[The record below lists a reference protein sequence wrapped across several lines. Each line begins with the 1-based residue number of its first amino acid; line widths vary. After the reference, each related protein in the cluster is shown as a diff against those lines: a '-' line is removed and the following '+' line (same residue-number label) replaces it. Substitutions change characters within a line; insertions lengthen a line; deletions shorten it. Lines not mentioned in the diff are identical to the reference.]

1 MSHSGPLS
9 GVAPR
14 PSASR
19 TGRPVSFHASHRPF
33 RAVRGHCGRIIGVPD
48 HDEYLAHMQRHFPDC
63 TPMDPR
69 TFERDRMA
77 AKYASPAAL
86 LTTSAGRSTN

>member
-19 TGRPVSFHASHRPF
+19 TGRPVSFRTRLTARF
-33 RAVRGHCGRIIGVPD
+33 ARFVAIVRRIIGVPD
-48 HDEYLAHMQRHFPDC
+48 YDEYLAHMQRHFPDC

-77 AKYASPAAL
+77 AKYRQPGS
-86 LTTSAGRSTN
+86 RCC